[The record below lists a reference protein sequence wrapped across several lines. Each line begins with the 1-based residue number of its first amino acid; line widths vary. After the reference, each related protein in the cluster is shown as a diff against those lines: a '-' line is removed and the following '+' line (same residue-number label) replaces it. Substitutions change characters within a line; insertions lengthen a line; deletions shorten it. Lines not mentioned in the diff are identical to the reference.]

1 MSWSHLLDAGI
12 FILGMICAFTLA
24 VWVEARSTAYAND
37 FDRRYRNWD
46 HRASWQ
52 FDRHCEQAGVVD
64 RRSLLPGRWAA

>member
-24 VWVEARSTAYAND
+24 VWVEARSSDYARD
-37 FDRRYRNWD
+37 FDRRYRRD
-46 HRASWQ
+46 RAGYA
-52 FDRHCEQAGVVD
+52 FDRHCTEAGVVD